1 VSIVINTLIK
11 YLLPVMA
18 IALVGCA
25 VKPVEPLDR
34 NDMVG
39 FKTDCGRAQQ
49 QVDYLQSRI
58 DAYREYFKDRP
69 PTLEDQ
75 RYMSK
80 LKNNLWS
87 LRSSCSAL
95 QR

>member
-1 VSIVINTLIK
+1 MNLDINVVK
-11 YLLPVMA
+11 YLLLA
-18 IALVGCA
+18 IAIVLVGCA
-25 VKPVEPLDR
+25 TRPATPFDR

-39 FKTDCGRAQQ
+39 FKTDCARAQQ

-58 DAYREYFKDRP
+58 NAYREYFKDIP